1 MNFISRITGFFSSTK
16 EKFFEFASNYKRAYV
31 DEFPSSLIRTKHFSE
46 RGLHESRLSRCLNVF
61 DITFLGIGSTL
72 GLGMYVLAGQ
82 IASNNA
88 GPAVTLSYFIAA
100 LASVFAGLCYAEFGA
115 RVPKAGSAYVYSYV
129 TVGEFIAFIIGWNLI
144 LEYAIGTASVARG
157 YSGYIDSLIGNK
169 IQNFFERV
177 MPIDI
182 PYMSSYPD
190 FFSFGIVMLLTVLL
204 SFGVKESSKLNN
216 VFTIVNL
223 LVVVY
228 VVICGSFKADIHNWE
243 LPKSEIPKDRGDG
256 GFFPYGINGMLQG
269 AAVCF
274 YSFVGFDCVA
284 TLGEEVKNPQKS
296 IPIGIV
302 GSLVVCF
309 LAYFSVSAIQTL
321 MWPYYDQSDSA
332 PLPNVFAKVGWP
344 SAKWI
349 ISVGAL
355 AGLSTSML
363 GGMFPLPRVLFA
375 LANDGLIFKFISRIN
390 ERFKTPIIA
399 TIISGVLTAL
409 LAMMF
414 NVHELASMM
423 SIGTLMAYTLVA
435 ISVLILRYKPT
446 NMMLQNSTSEDDDL
460 SESNRMREVH
470 YNNSSIVYENFSVSR
485 NYLYQIFNLLK
496 LKNPTKL
503 SSRVSVLLIS
513 FIGLLLIGIDV
524 ILCFFF
530 NKILEKNIG
539 IIIGLCLLTV
549 LVVVAFIALSLQP
562 KNQEKTNFK
571 VPFVPFT
578 PLLSI
583 FINIYLI
590 LYLPENTW
598 TRFAIWM
605 AIGFAIYF
613 GYGIVNSSERET
625 KYRIPPEQIII
636 NGEGLEDD
644 PLLRS

>member
-1 MNFISRITGFFSSTK
+1 
-16 EKFFEFASNYKRAYV
+16 
-31 DEFPSSLIRTKHFSE
+31 
-46 RGLHESRLSRCLNVF
+46 
-61 DITFLGIGSTL
+61 
-72 GLGMYVLAGQ
+72 MYVLAGQ
-82 IASNNA
+82 IASTKA

-157 YSGYIDSLIGNK
+157 YSGYVDSLIGNK
-169 IQNFFERV
+169 IQNFFEKV

-182 PYMSSYPD
+182 PNMSSYPD
-190 FFSFGIVMLLTVLL
+190 FFAFGIVMLLTVLL

-216 VFTIVNL
+216 VFTVVNL

-228 VVICGSFKADIHNWE
+228 VLICGSFKADIHNWE
-243 LPKSEIPKDRGDG
+243 LPKSKIPKDRGDG
-256 GFFPYGINGMLQG
+256 GFFPYGISGMLRG

-332 PLPNVFAKVGWP
+332 PLPNVFAKVGWT

-390 ERFKTPIIA
+390 QRFKTPIIA
-399 TIISGVLTAL
+399 TIISGILTAL
-409 LAMMF
+409 LAMLF
-414 NVHELASMM
+414 NVDELASMM
-423 SIGTLMAYTLVA
+423 SIGTLLAYTLVA
-435 ISVLILRYKPT
+435 VSVLVLRYKPT
-446 NMMLQNSTSEDDDL
+446 NMMLQSSSSEDDDL
-460 SESNRMREVH
+460 SESNKMREV
-470 YNNSSIVYENFSVSR
+470 NNSSIVYENFSISR

-503 SSRVSVLLIS
+503 SSRVSVLFIS

-530 NKILEKNIG
+530 NKILEKNLG
-539 IIIGLCLLTV
+539 VIIGLCLLTV
-549 LVVVAFIALSLQP
+549 LVIVAFIALSLQP

-571 VPFVPFT
+571 VPLVPFT

-598 TRFAIWM
+598 IRFAIWM
-605 AIGFAIYF
+605 AIGFSIYF
-613 GYGIVNSSERET
+613 GYGIVYSLERET
-625 KYRIPPEQIII
+625 KYSIPPEQIII

-644 PLLRS
+644 PLLKS